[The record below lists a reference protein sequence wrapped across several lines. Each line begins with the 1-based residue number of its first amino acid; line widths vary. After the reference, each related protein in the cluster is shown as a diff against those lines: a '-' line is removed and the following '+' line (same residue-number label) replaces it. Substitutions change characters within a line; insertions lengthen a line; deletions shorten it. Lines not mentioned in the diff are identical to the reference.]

1 MFPCLGN
8 RDPWVNGEILQ
19 KKSSRFMIFVCGYY
33 ILLTVTVRCTC
44 HTFRNRCRTQRRY
57 YKMYRRGEKVPLTKE
72 RMRALEELGFVWFP
86 AEERKRKREDESN
99 FVRSK
104 RPAVKADVASIDSE
118 VGAFSDSK
126 IFEGTQDV
134 MDGSYQEEVAPPVV
148 EYKTPDLAKVHGQ
161 YNVMLSTFQKANESL
176 CDAQDLLEKSI
187 QRHQKALRAREL
199 AQKEMEKACDDV
211 LHFELEQNP
220 DEEWNSLYLK
230 LVSYKEKHG
239 DILFA
244 KASILGE
251 KSYANENEEDPDI
264 SEDAAKPESDNNVNA
279 SAGENEDQVVANDAE
294 SLSETE
300 SKTNEAMAKITVD
313 VQDESNHVNESFQEQ
328 QEYGNQN
335 QVEEDD
341 ADEKVLADWVSA
353 LRKVPKKSI
362 GEWRYKALDKIG
374 FIW

>member
-1 MFPCLGN
+1 
-8 RDPWVNGEILQ
+8 
-19 KKSSRFMIFVCGYY
+19 
-33 ILLTVTVRCTC
+33 
-44 HTFRNRCRTQRRY
+44 
-57 YKMYRRGEKVPLTKE
+57 MYRRGEKVPLTKE

-148 EYKTPDLAKVHGQ
+148 EYKTPELAKVHGQ

-251 KSYANENEEDPDI
+251 KSCANDAENEEDPDT
-264 SEDAAKPESDNNVNA
+264 SEDVAKPESDNNVNA
-279 SAGENEDQVVANDAE
+279 SAGDNEGQVVANDAE

-300 SKTNEAMAKITVD
+300 TKANEAMAKITVD
-313 VQDESNHVNESFQEQ
+313 VQDESSHVNESFQEQ

-341 ADEKVLADWVSA
+341 ADEKVLADWVNA